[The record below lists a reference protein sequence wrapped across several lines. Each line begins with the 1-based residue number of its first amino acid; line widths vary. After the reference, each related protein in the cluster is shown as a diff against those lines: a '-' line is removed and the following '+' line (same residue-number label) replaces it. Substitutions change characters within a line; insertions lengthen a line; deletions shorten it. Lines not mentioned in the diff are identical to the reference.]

1 VALDGIVLSS
11 IVNELSTLLI
21 GGRVD
26 KISQPE
32 KDELIISIRNN
43 RTLYKLLLSAQANFP
58 RLHITNLQ
66 KNNPLTAPSFC
77 MILRKYLNNA
87 KILNI
92 QQPNFERIVEI
103 SFEHLNELGDL
114 CQKTLIIEV
123 MGRHSNIILCDD
135 NKMILDS
142 IKHVNSQM
150 SSIREV
156 FPGKN
161 YFYPPSKDKQ
171 YLFDITDLDSF
182 IKAISKPIGI
192 GQAIYESFTGMS
204 PLIGEEMC
212 YASQIDSNSSVNE
225 LSKEALNRLYG
236 IFNII
241 STRIKTA
248 DYSPTIFL
256 DETGKY
262 IEFYVLP
269 LSIYT
274 HYKTLSHSSI
284 SELMDSFFEKRSS
297 SSRISQKS
305 VDIRKLVQNNYER
318 CSKKLELQLRQLQD
332 TLDRDNLK
340 IKGELINA
348 NLYQINEGMS
358 KIELYNYYNDSND
371 TITLDPNLTPS
382 QNAQR
387 YFAKY
392 NKKKRTFVA
401 ISEQIDGTKNEL
413 NHLESIKYALEF
425 TASEEDLM
433 QIKSELIASG
443 YIKFKKT
450 KAKKILSKSEP
461 LHYVSSD
468 GFDIYVGK
476 NNIQNEE
483 LWIKFAANND
493 WWFHAKDIPGSH
505 VIVKSAGNEM
515 TDKVFE
521 EAAALAAYYSKG
533 KDSNKVTVDYTLK
546 KNLKKPNGSAPG
558 FVIYHTNY
566 SMLVEPNEDKLTKV
580 NQ

>member
-1 VALDGIVLSS
+1 MALDGIVLSS

-26 KISQPE
+26 KIAQPE

-43 RTLYKLLLSAQANFP
+43 RTLYKLLLSAQANLP
-58 RLHITNLQ
+58 RLHITSLQ
-66 KNNPLTAPSFC
+66 KHNPLTAPSFC

-87 KILNI
+87 KITNI
-92 QQPNFERIVEI
+92 CQPNFERIVEI

-114 CQKTLIIEV
+114 CKKILIIEI
-123 MGRHSNIILCDD
+123 MGRHSNIILCDEK
-135 NKMILDS
+135 KMVLDS
-142 IKHVNSQM
+142 IKHVSSQM

-156 FPGKN
+156 FPGKD
-161 YFYPPSKDKQ
+161 YFYPPSKEKEN
-171 YLFDITDLDSF
+171 LFNIKDLNSF
-182 IKAISKPIGI
+182 IKTLTKPVGI
-192 GQAIYESFTGMS
+192 GQAIYESFTGLS

-212 YASQIDSNSSVNE
+212 FAAQIDSNSAITE
-225 LSKEALNRLYG
+225 LSLEEQNRLYR

-241 STRIKTA
+241 STKINTK

-256 DETGKY
+256 DNTGKY
-262 IEFYVLP
+262 SDFYVLP

-274 HYKTLSHSSI
+274 NYETLPYSST
-284 SELMDSFFEKRSS
+284 SELLDSFFEKRSS
-297 SSRISQKS
+297 ASRISQKS

-318 CSKKLELQLRQLQD
+318 CSKKLDLQVRQLQD
-332 TLDRDNLK
+332 TTDKDLLK

-348 NLYQINEGMS
+348 NLYQISDGMS
-358 KIELYNYYNDSND
+358 KIELYNYYNNRYD
-371 TITLDPNLTPS
+371 TVTLDPNLSPA

-392 NKKKRTFVA
+392 NKKKRTFA
-401 ISEQIDGTKNEL
+401 ALTDQIDSTKQEL
-413 NHLESIKYALEF
+413 NHLESIKYALDF
-425 TASEEDLM
+425 TTTEEDLM
-433 QIKSELIASG
+433 QIKNELIASG

-450 KAKKILSKSEP
+450 KAKKLLNKSEP
-461 LHYVSSD
+461 FHYMSSD

-483 LWIKFAANND
+483 LWIKFATNGD

-505 VIVKSAGNEM
+505 VIVKTGGKELP
-515 TDKVFE
+515 DRVFE

-533 KDSNKVTVDYTLK
+533 KDSGKVTVDYTLK

-558 FVIYHTNY
+558 FVIYHTNF
-566 SMLVEPNEDKLTKV
+566 SMLVEPKEHTIKRV
-580 NQ
+580 N